1 MTSNEYRRKHKR
13 CQTCIYWKMTISYDD
28 GWKMTISYDDE
39 HNFCKVKRKGT
50 KYNSGKFCKC
60 YKERNLKNE
69 KKGKT

>member
-1 MTSNEYRRKHKR
+1 MK
-13 CQTCIYWKMTISYDD
+13 TCIYWKTTISYDD

-60 YKERNLKNE
+60 YKAKEIKE
-69 KKGKT
+69 

>member
-1 MTSNEYRRKHKR
+1 MTSNEYRRNHKR
-13 CQTCIYWKMTISYDD
+13 CQTCIYWKT
-28 GWKMTISYDDE
+28 TISYDDE

-50 KYNSGKFCKC
+50 KYNSGKFCKY